1 MSQKRRRAAIRR
13 RMIILTAIFATFGV
27 GVSVVFIAAGGGFEG
42 SSPNIFDPPTE
53 ADIWN
58 VGDHIQ
64 DGMTLEYVLTS
75 KGSPNSL
82 ESAMVLMNFKQ
93 AGENWNVRFV
103 ITNSTDQPTVNHTLV
118 MSKELTREGQLD
130 ESFRPYFEHIQSSIL
145 AVRDME
151 YGESPKYLV
160 VGAPWN
166 TIFVGSSS
174 VTARVTN
181 EERISTPA
189 GIFDSFVLSY
199 KLGEATSKIWLVRD
213 IPLPVKAEVYDSE
226 DNLLYQYEL
235 THASGVA
242 STATGNSLQST

>member
-1 MSQKRRRAAIRR
+1 MSQKRRQAAIRR
-13 RMIILTAIFATFGV
+13 RMIILTAIFATLGV
-27 GVSVVFIAAGGGFEG
+27 GVSIAFIAAGGGFES

-82 ESAMVLMNFKQ
+82 ESARVLMNFKQ

-189 GIFDSFVLSY
+189 GVFDSFVLSY

-242 STATGNSLQST
+242 STATGNSLQSI

>member
-1 MSQKRRRAAIRR
+1 VTAVFAA
-13 RMIILTAIFATFGV
+13 LGV
-27 GVSVVFIAAGGGFEG
+27 GVSVALIAAGGGFE
-42 SSPNIFDPPTE
+42 SSSLNILDPPSE
-53 ADIWN
+53 ADIWK

-64 DGMTLEYVLTS
+64 DGMTLEYLLTS
-75 KGSPNSL
+75 KGQPNSL
-82 ESAMVLMNFKQ
+82 ESARVFMNFKQ
-93 AGENWNVRFV
+93 TGENWNVTF
-103 ITNSTDQPTVNHTLV
+103 IIANGTDQPTVNHTLII
-118 MSKELTREGQLD
+118 SKELTREGQLD

-189 GIFDSFVLSY
+189 GLFDAFVLSY
-199 KLGEATSKIWLVRD
+199 KLAEETSKIWVVRD
-213 IPLPVKAEVYDSE
+213 MPLPVKAEVYDAE

-235 THASGVA
+235 TNASRVA
-242 STATGNSLQST
+242 SAATGNSL

>member
-1 MSQKRRRAAIRR
+1 V
-13 RMIILTAIFATFGV
+13 IIMTAIFITLGV
-27 GVSVVFIAAGGGFEG
+27 GVSIAIIAAGGGFES

-53 ADIWN
+53 ADIWK

-64 DGMTLEYVLTS
+64 NGMTLEYILTS
-75 KGSPNSL
+75 RGELNSL
-82 ESAMVLMNFKQ
+82 ESALVSMNFGQ
-93 AGENWNVRFV
+93 AGENWNVRFT
-103 ITNSTDQPTVNHTLV
+103 IANGTGQPPVNHTLV
-118 MSKELTREGQLD
+118 MSNELTREGQLD

-181 EERISTPA
+181 EERVSTPA
-189 GIFDSFVLSY
+189 GVFDSFVLSY
-199 KLGEATSKIWLVRD
+199 KLAEQTSKIWVVRD
-213 IPLPVKAEVYDSE
+213 MPLPVKAEVYDAE
-226 DNLLYQYEL
+226 DKLLYQYEL
-235 THASGVA
+235 ANVSGVTPA
-242 STATGNSLQST
+242 AIGNSL

>member
-1 MSQKRRRAAIRR
+1 VYRKRRAAIRR
-13 RMIILTAIFATFGV
+13 VIIVTAILATLGV
-27 GVSVVFIAAGGGFEG
+27 GVSVALIAAGGGFES
-42 SSPNIFDPPTE
+42 SSPNIFDPPSE
-53 ADIWN
+53 ADIWK

-75 KGSPNSL
+75 KGQTNSL
-82 ESAMVLMNFKQ
+82 ESARVLMNFKQ
-93 AGENWNVRFV
+93 AGENWNVTF
-103 ITNSTDQPTVNHTLV
+103 IIANGTDQPTVNHTLI

-181 EERISTPA
+181 EESISTPA
-189 GIFDSFVLSY
+189 GLFDSFVLSY
-199 KLGEATSKIWLVRD
+199 KLAEETSKIWVVRD
-213 IPLPVKAEVYDSE
+213 MPLPVKAEVYDSE

-235 THASGVA
+235 TNASGVVA
-242 STATGNSLQST
+242 SAATGNSL

>member
-1 MSQKRRRAAIRR
+1 
-13 RMIILTAIFATFGV
+13 MIILTAIFATFGV